1 MMDRISEWVEMFLVQ
16 LGLTLTQL
24 SAEESKTI
32 TLFLASL
39 ILAAAAAHALQ
50 VAALSR

>member
-1 MMDRISEWVEMFLVQ
+1 MMDRISEMVEMLLVQ
-16 LGLTLTQL
+16 LGLALNRL

-50 VAALSR
+50 VATMLR